1 MHRRFNS
8 LDSMGVVPLQRPLPI
23 HTMYAALFMLVLL
36 SSQAQINA
44 GQTQKADTPV
54 SAGEALLQS
63 AKPSEAR
70 EAFEAVLKSNPGDL
84 EARKGEVVASER
96 LALDARQAGHA
107 DEALQDLLRAENF
120 APEEPRLL
128 YDLGILEDEMQLY
141 RDADQTLSTLE
152 QLQPGD
158 PQVMYAVARVK
169 LDLGQLASAEE
180 KMQAYLK
187 LQPNDASAH
196 YGLGRVYQLGLH
208 FDKARAEFQ
217 RSIALQAVQT
227 EAYYQLGDIALGQ
240 EEFDE
245 AITYFSKTLAR
256 NSKHGG
262 ALAGTGQAYFKQKQ
276 YTRAEAFLERAVAAA
291 PDYQAGHYYLGL
303 TLARL
308 GRKEDSRRELAQ
320 ATRLAEEQARKDR
333 GLYLNSE
340 PANP

>member
-1 MHRRFNS
+1 
-8 LDSMGVVPLQRPLPI
+8 
-23 HTMYAALFMLVLL
+23 MYAALFMLVLL

-180 KMQAYLK
+180 KM
-187 LQPNDASAH
+187 PIMDSDACTNWDCTLTRPA
-196 YGLGRVYQLGLH
+196 LNFNVLLH
-208 FDKARAEFQ
+208 CRPCKPKPTISWEI
-217 RSIALQAVQT
+217 SP
-227 EAYYQLGDIALGQ
+227 
-240 EEFDE
+240 
-245 AITYFSKTLAR
+245 S
-256 NSKHGG
+256 
-262 ALAGTGQAYFKQKQ
+262 
-276 YTRAEAFLERAVAAA
+276 
-291 PDYQAGHYYLGL
+291 
-303 TLARL
+303 
-308 GRKEDSRRELAQ
+308 GRKNLMRPLPISVRPWPAIPNTVVPSPVPGRPTSSKNNTHELKPS
-320 ATRLAEEQARKDR
+320 L
-333 GLYLNSE
+333 SE
-340 PANP
+340 P